1 MVRAQYSAICFP
13 LQAISRTRRRASV
26 KQLPRGSRCRRAPSM
41 RPRIQTPQTDFDFF
55 GGESNKEELGIDYPR
70 RLASSRRG
78 IRGVQ
83 DALFPLA
90 LCTQAPARSTGAAE
104 PPYGLPKFQFHAHQL
119 LCHEMD
125 PVSASVKALAD
136 ATAPARG
143 AHRRGRDARAGAAVA
158 PRRRV
163 VRETSRRPRAGSNA
177 QTRPKSVCLFGA
189 EKTKLK

>member
-55 GGESNKEELGIDYPR
+55 GGESNKEELGTDYSR

-90 LCTQAPARSTGAAE
+90 LCTPAPCTKHRRRRTAIRPTQVSIPRAPVAVSRNGPSLSKCQSARGRHSPSPRRAPARQRRARGRRGGAAAPGRPRDE
-104 PPYGLPKFQFHAHQL
+104 
-119 LCHEMD
+119 
-125 PVSASVKALAD
+125 S
-136 ATAPARG
+136 TPAR
-143 AHRRGRDARAGAAVA
+143 RIERPNA
-158 PRRRV
+158 P
-163 VRETSRRPRAGSNA
+163 
-177 QTRPKSVCLFGA
+177 
-189 EKTKLK
+189 EKCVFVWS